1 MATLTTFVK
10 AQRVSV
16 NSVEAIYSLNGTEFT
31 VEWNNIHPST
41 GEISTY
47 DLQLNVKSDDYD
59 LAQRVSDAIRE
70 SEIDSNPDLD
80 LYLEVRDT
88 FDRMDAETKELN
100 SSTFDVAKVFFDN
113 NKNHI
118 LHLLLDELKGEIE
131 YQSEYN
137 QVAVWFKDFSLCY
150 QNGDMNGDK
159 KGQAVWNNEGAD
171 SGLKDLRDLIANDP
185 RFAPLYAE
193 DEYWSYK
200 YVDDMVALFCDAF
213 AEEND
218 IKSMIQEDE
227 DE

>member
-1 MATLTTFVK
+1 MTTFVK

-16 NSVEAIYSLNGTEFT
+16 NSVKATYSLGGSEFT

-41 GEISTY
+41 GEISDY
-47 DLQLNVKSDDYD
+47 DLQLNVKSSDYN

-70 SEIDSNPDLD
+70 GESDSNPDFD

-88 FDRMDAETKELN
+88 FDRMDAKNQELN
-100 SSTFDVAKVFFDN
+100 PSTFEEAKVFFDN

-131 YQSEYN
+131 YQSEWN

-159 KGQAVWNNEGAD
+159 KGQAVWNNDGANI
-171 SGLKDLRDLIANDP
+171 GVEVLRDLIANDP
-185 RFAPLYAE
+185 RFCPLYAE
-193 DEYWSYK
+193 DKYWSYE
-200 YVDDMVALFCDAF
+200 YVNDMVALFCDAF
-213 AEEND
+213 AERNNIE
-218 IKSMIQEDE
+218 SMLAEE
-227 DE
+227 SN